1 MLRGK
6 TAIVTGAA
14 RGIGKAIALKLAKE
28 GANIVLNYRSTSP
41 EDVIKEIESL
51 GVKVLSIQGDVSLE
65 EDANKLIEEAVK
77 TFGSLDI
84 LVNNAGITRD
94 GLIMR
99 MKSKDFD
106 DVININ
112 LKGAFNTT
120 RAISSI
126 MMKQRKGVI
135 INISSVVGVAGNA
148 GQSNYAA
155 SKAGLI
161 GLTKSVAKELG
172 GRGIRCN
179 AVAPGFIVT
188 DMTNVLGDKVRESI
202 INGVPLKKLG
212 ETDDIAAAVAFL
224 ASDDAKYITG
234 QVLNVDGGMLM

>member
-224 ASDDAKYITG
+224 ASDDAQYITG